1 MVEMNPGLTL
11 LGATL
16 VEATQMLSTHEQV
29 LEKIHVSDFMLHILL
44 MLLSYLGIRIK
55 VFLYMCVRV
64 CVGVTVIAETKCLD
78 RF

>member
-29 LEKIHVSDFMLHILL
+29 LEKIHVSDLMLHILL
-44 MLLSYLGIRIK
+44 LQRDKDKS
-55 VFLYMCVRV
+55 FSLYICV
-64 CVGVTVIAETKCLD
+64 CVCD
-78 RF
+78 CDS

>member
-29 LEKIHVSDFMLHILL
+29 LEKIHVSYFMLHILL
-44 MLLSYLGIRIK
+44 LRDKDNTFSL
-55 VFLYMCVRV
+55 CV
-64 CVGVTVIAETKCLD
+64 CLFETVIAETKRLD

>member
-44 MLLSYLGIRIK
+44 LRDKDKS
-55 VFLYMCVRV
+55 FSLYV
-64 CVGVTVIAETKCLD
+64 CVCVTVIAETKCLD